1 MWFCAVFQSSISL
14 PRSSSQTSFQ
24 KFKLIDTS
32 SSYGCGET
40 LQLFL
45 QQNYHDVFNI
55 TVENRVDEVQRLC
68 MLKPCWAAG
77 LVLNTSP
84 CCSTW
89 VLVVCFKLPSFP
101 RRGSAA
107 IKPCL
112 DADIFKTYLKNH
124 VRHWKTETKTNGVY
138 VCFMM
143 HASWEVSGCDCRF
156 LKASKSGMCLHHG
169 ASHQL
174 FVTFLTAFCTENN
187 GIIAF
192 YWH

>member
-1 MWFCAVFQSSISL
+1 MLLLSVSL
-14 PRSSSQTSFQ
+14 PRSSSQTRFQ
-24 KFKLIDTS
+24 KYVQID
-32 SSYGCGET
+32 GHQQPLRLWEM

-45 QQNYHDVFNI
+45 KQNYHDVFNI
-55 TVENRVDEVQRLC
+55 TLKSKVDEVQRLC

-84 CCSTW
+84 AAQHEFLLFALSLFQITQ
-89 VLVVCFKLPSFP
+89 LPP
-101 RRGSAA
+101 GVE
-107 IKPCL
+107 

-143 HASWEVSGCDCRF
+143 HAIWEVSGCDCRF

-187 GIIAF
+187 CIIAF